1 MKDIIF
7 TELLDYIKENVS
19 DDFNLPDYLGNFIS
33 NMVTYNL
40 HAAFFSWHEQTLACS
55 RYENDSI

>member
-19 DDFNLPDYLGNFIS
+19 NDFNLPDYLMNFIS
-33 NMVTYNL
+33 NMMTYNL
-40 HAAFFSWHEQTLACS
+40 H
-55 RYENDSI
+55 